1 MRLHNVLVWREVAT
15 VLCALFCALL
25 LCSGPGLGAQEQQE
39 KPPWLAIGP
48 RVGVTGVV
56 TPQWRFDRQT
66 QEIRSRDSMYFPVYS
81 EIGFNLDERIRLDA
95 SGSALIFRQTVLAGG
110 LDQNV
115 LLPSLAGLVG
125 IGTGFGLEAL
135 VGPELSLHASTGD
148 PRFVASLA
156 VAVGWVFRVWD
167 RPVPLTLVVVP
178 LSVDWEPRITLL
190 AGIDFPV
197 RIRIPEKKKPAFNY

>member
-1 MRLHNVLVWREVAT
+1 MRLMKNVAVSPLAAT
-15 VLCALFCALL
+15 ALCALL
-25 LCSGPGLGAQEQQE
+25 LGLAPGLGAQEQQE

-48 RVGVTGVV
+48 RIGVTGVV
-56 TPQWRFDRQT
+56 TPQWRFDRQI
-66 QEIRSRDSMYFPVYS
+66 QQIRSRDSMYFPVYS
-81 EIGFNLDERIRLDA
+81 EIGLNLDERIRLDA

-148 PRFVASLA
+148 PRYVASLA
-156 VAVGWVFRVWD
+156 VAVGWVFRAWD

-190 AGIDFPV
+190 AGIDLPI
-197 RIRIPEKKKPAFNY
+197 RIRIPREKPAFNY